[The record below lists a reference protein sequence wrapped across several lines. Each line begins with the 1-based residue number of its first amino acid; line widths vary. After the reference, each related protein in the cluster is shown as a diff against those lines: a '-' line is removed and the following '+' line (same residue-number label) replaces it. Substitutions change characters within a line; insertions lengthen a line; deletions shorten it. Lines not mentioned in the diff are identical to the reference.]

1 MKYRRFGKLDW
12 KASAL
17 GFGAMRLP
25 TVGEDR
31 SNIDEAE
38 AIRMIRYAVDQG
50 VNYIDSAYMYHGGKS
65 EVLVGKAMKDGY
77 REKVRLAT
85 KMPMGSITSREDM
98 DRIFNEQLGRLQSDY
113 IDFYLFHGLDGERW
127 KQVKELDALNWAEK
141 MKANG
146 KIRHMGF
153 SFHDSFDVFKEII
166 DACDDWTLC
175 QIQYNYIDAESSSV
189 TPGTEGLKYAASRG
203 LAVVVMEPIQG
214 GNLAMR
220 QRPEVQSLWDKAET
234 KRTPA
239 EWALQWVWNQ
249 PEVSVALSGM
259 STFQQVVENL
269 QSADRSGPGTLSKKE
284 LEIVSKVRE
293 QYLDYGLVGCTGCG
307 YCQPCPQGV
316 AIPEIL
322 ALYNEHYRK
331 RGDEAAQSQVV
342 NRRKETVPA
351 EKWATACIKC
361 GECEEKCP
369 QQLPIR
375 NLLDKAV
382 RSFEER

>member
-1 MKYRRFGKLDW
+1 MRYRRFGKLNW
-12 KASAL
+12 AASAL

-25 TVGEDR
+25 VVGEDR

-38 AIRMIRYAVDQG
+38 AIRMIRYAIDHG
-50 VNYIDSAYMYHGGKS
+50 VNYIDSGYMYHGGNS
-65 EVLVGKAMKDGY
+65 EVLLGKTMQDGY

-85 KMPMGSITSREDM
+85 KMPMRSVTSREDL
-98 DRIFNEQLGRLQSDY
+98 DRILNDQLRKLQSDY
-113 IDFYLFHGLDGERW
+113 IDFYLFHGLDGDRW
-127 KQVKELDALNWAEK
+127 KQVKELDALKWADE
-141 MKANG
+141 MKAKG

-153 SFHDSFDVFKEII
+153 SFHDSFDAFKEII
-166 DACDDWTLC
+166 NGYNDWTLC
-175 QIQYNYIDAESSSV
+175 QIQYNYIDNESSSR
-189 TPGTEGLKYAASRG
+189 TPGTEGLKYAASKG

-214 GNLAMR
+214 GNLAMK
-220 QRPEVQSLWDKAET
+220 QRPEVQSLWDEAEV
-234 KRTPA
+234 KRSPA

-269 QSADRSGPGTLSKKE
+269 QSADRSGPGTLSAKE
-284 LEIVSKVRE
+284 LEIVSRVRK
-293 QYLDYGLVGCTGCG
+293 QYLDYGLVGCTECR

-322 ALYNEHYRK
+322 ALYNEYYRK
-331 RGDEAAQSQVV
+331 RGDETAVSQVV
-342 NRRKETVPA
+342 NRRKETVPP

-361 GECEEKCP
+361 GECEGKCP

-375 NLLDKAV
+375 NLLEKAV
-382 RSFEER
+382 RSFEDS

>member
-1 MKYRRFGKLDW
+1 MKYRRFGKLEW
-12 KASAL
+12 QVSAL

-25 TVGEDR
+25 TSGADR
-31 SNIDEAE
+31 SSIDERE
-38 AIRMIRYAVDQG
+38 AIRMIRHAVDQG
-50 VNYIDSAYMYHGGKS
+50 VNYIDTAYMYHGGNS
-65 EVLVGKAMKDGY
+65 EILVGKAMQNGY

-85 KMPMGSITSREDM
+85 KMPMMSVTSRADM
-98 DRIFNEQLGRLQSDY
+98 DRIFNEQLSKLQSDY
-113 IDFYLFHGLDGERW
+113 VDFYLFHGLDEERW
-127 KQVKELDALNWAEK
+127 RKVKDLDALNWAEK

-146 KIRHMGF
+146 KIGYIGF

-166 DACDDWTLC
+166 DSYSNWTLC
-175 QIQYNYIDAESSSV
+175 QIQYNYVDTKSSSA

-214 GNLAMR
+214 GNLAMK
-220 QRPEVQSLWDKAET
+220 QRPEVQSLWDKAEV

-239 EWALQWVWNQ
+239 EWALQWIWNQ

-269 QSADRSGPGTLSKKE
+269 QSADHSGPGTLSKKE
-284 LEIVSKVRE
+284 LGIISGVQE

-322 ALYNEHYRK
+322 ALYNEHYRR
-331 RGDEAAQSQVV
+331 RGDEAAQSQIVSK
-342 NRRKETVPA
+342 RKETVPA
-351 EKWATACIKC
+351 EKWATACAKC

-375 NLLDKAV
+375 AVLDKAV
-382 RSFEER
+382 RSFNES